1 MSYYVV
7 FLWIIE
13 STEILSCF
21 FYNEYLTREQNLCN
35 RLNYVIRYIAD
46 QSEEMKYKVKY
57 NISGTWAC
65 SIITA
70 WMSYCFIYWV

>member
-1 MSYYVV
+1 MNY
-7 FLWIIE
+7 IE

-57 NISGTWAC
+57 NISGT
-65 SIITA
+65 
-70 WMSYCFIYWV
+70 